1 MRKGAVLGPSID
13 ITEFERRLRGQQ
25 PAKAS
30 GRDLLEELAWLLH
43 GNEGAAPADPSHEV
57 FAEQA
62 PHRAPST
69 PPATPTLQAT
79 EPPYYH
85 EDDAFESELRGS
97 FDDATSAAAPAQ
109 QPYHEAA
116 FQQEA
121 AYHDQ
126 NADWSLDES
135 DAYLDFGA
143 QEREEYAAQ
152 DEREGGRRFLKLWP
166 WRALVSIA
174 ALGIASV
181 GWTFAHRSS
190 SNVTPQEVA
199 TTARSGGS
207 AKALPDSSEAPRLEQ
222 NVAVLDRNESAPV
235 RNVET
240 GEEQPID
247 PPVAPKT
254 LPLGA
259 APLDAAHEP
268 GGGLVLEPRKVKTVS
283 VRPNASGSDND
294 SAPGVITERVPLNDA
309 TALPVNDAQA
319 NASADSASTATPKS
333 PPKTA
338 QAPRAA
344 QPTRRRPEKVAVA
357 PENPD
362 INDNHTPAITAT
374 SGSSGTFEV
383 QFGEAASEAEARQLM
398 QHIAGKFSSQF
409 GGHHLSYR
417 HAKVDDK
424 KVYQVRLRNLGEES
438 AVGICEKLKSAGRNC
453 FVTGN

>member
-43 GNEGAAPADPSHEV
+43 GNEGAAPADPYHEV

-69 PPATPTLQAT
+69 PPATPTVQAT

-97 FDDATSAAAPAQ
+97 FDDATPVAAPAQ

-152 DEREGGRRFLKLWP
+152 DEREGGRRFPKFRP
-166 WRALVSIA
+166 WHAVATIA
-174 ALGIASV
+174 ALGIASI

-190 SNVTPQEVA
+190 SNITSQEVA

-207 AKALPDSSEAPRLEQ
+207 AKALPDSGEAPRLEQ
-222 NVAVLDRNESAPV
+222 DVAILDRNESAPA
-235 RNVET
+235 RNFET

-259 APLDAAHEP
+259 GPLDAAHES
-268 GGGLVLEPRKVKTVS
+268 GDGLVLEPRKVKTVS
-283 VRPNASGSDND
+283 VRPNANGSDND
-294 SAPGVITERVPLNDA
+294 SAPGTVTERALPLNDA
-309 TALPVNDAQA
+309 TALLVNDAQA
-319 NASADSASTATPKS
+319 NAPPDSASKS

-338 QAPRAA
+338 KAPRAA
-344 QPTRRRPEKVAVA
+344 QPARRRLEKVAVT
-357 PENPD
+357 PENSD
-362 INDNHTPAITAT
+362 VNNNHTPAITAT

-398 QHIAGKFSSQF
+398 QHIADKFGSQF
-409 GGHHLSYR
+409 GGHHLGYR

-424 KVYQVRLRNLGEES
+424 RVYQVRLRNLGEES